1 LEKPVRSEKRR
12 SSKKKV
18 FSRPEIKKEDYFE
31 SKLWLFDRASLASQ
45 KSPEKGFPTSRLR
58 LCMHCSQIEK
68 KPECFASKCQQR
80 F

>member
-1 LEKPVRSEKRR
+1 VKNGVLQKM
-12 SSKKKV
+12 V
-18 FSRPEIKKEDYFE
+18 FSRHEIKKEEYFE
-31 SKLWLFDRASLASQ
+31 SKLCLFKCVSLASQ
-45 KSPEKGFPTSRLR
+45 KSPEKGFPTYRLR